1 MIRSSFFTQQDLT
14 TAPNP
19 KGMLSSA
26 IALVALVSLFV
37 LLQTG
42 LARGEDIIGE
52 IRDSLA
58 EIPGGEFTMG
68 DPSGEPDETPRT
80 VTVAPFRMM
89 HREVTNGEFAA
100 FAASGHKTDPERTGR
115 GYVWKNRRWEAVP
128 GANWRHPHG
137 PGGTLAGRGRHPVV
151 QVSYRDAAAFCA
163 WAGLRLPAEAEW
175 EFAARGTD
183 RRLYPWGDDPPRSG
197 NLQRANFGT
206 LSCCGPDASDG
217 YLKTA
222 PVGSYPRGASPFGL
236 LDMAGNVWEWTSSRF
251 PGRPKEV
258 VLRGGGWGN
267 NPWCLRTSYR
277 HGNPPDIGLDM
288 VGFRCAANAK

>member
-1 MIRSSFFTQQDLT
+1 MSRSGFFTHQDLT
-14 TAPNP
+14 ATLNL

-37 LLQTG
+37 LLQSG

-58 EIPGGEFTMG
+58 EISGGEFTMG
-68 DPSGEPDETPRT
+68 DPSGGPDETPRI

-89 HREVTNGEFAA
+89 RREVTNRQFAA
-100 FAASGHKTDPERTGR
+100 FAASGHKTDPERTGG

-128 GANWRHPHG
+128 GASWLRPHG
-137 PGGTLAGRGRHPVV
+137 PGDTLAGRGRHPVV
-151 QVSYRDAAAFCA
+151 QVSSRDAAAFCA

-183 RRLYPWGDDPPRSG
+183 RRLYPWGEDPPRSG
-197 NLQRANFGT
+197 NLRRANFGT

-288 VGFRCAANAK
+288 VGFRCAADAK